1 MPHID
6 ITRILSHFLEID
18 IEKVEDLWQR
28 SVSVSAPKLYPF
40 LSVSVQVKQMIG
52 FSQCYD

>member
-6 ITRILSHFLEID
+6 ITRILSYFLEID